1 MATITIDGNQYD
13 VDDTE
18 NLLAVALSKG
28 YDLPYFCWH
37 PELHSVGACRQC
49 AVKQYRND
57 EDEKGMIVMACMT
70 PCSDGGRFEIADKE
84 AAEMRSQ
91 VIEWLMINHPH
102 DCPVCEEGGECHL
115 QDMTLMTGHTQ
126 RRYRGPK
133 RTHRNQDLGPFIS
146 HEMNRCIACYRCVRF
161 YRDYADGDDLRA
173 LGSHNNVY
181 FGRDSDGALDNEFSG
196 NLVEVCPTGVF
207 TDKTLGAHYN
217 RKWDMQNAPGICT
230 HCSLGCNTSPGSRQG
245 MLKRIQNRFHGEIN
259 HYFLCD
265 RGRFGAGFVNRDDRP
280 RQPLVRN
287 ADGILEPRAMDVM
300 RDTMESVFAEAKGV
314 VGVGS
319 PRASLE
325 DNYALRHLVG
335 AKQFS
340 NGMSAPDAA
349 ASRAALAVLENHSGQ
364 LATLRE
370 IEECDAVLI
379 LGEDVTQTAPRVALS
394 LRQSAR
400 NKHHEMAAA
409 NKIPKWHAR
418 AVRDIG
424 QTHNSPIFSATTHAT
439 RLDDIV
445 VEPYR
450 ARPNAIAALGFA
462 VANALDATA
471 PAAVEPLDQDAQAFV
486 DAIAAT
492 LKGAKKPLIIAGTSL
507 GDPSI
512 LAAAGNAMRALRTAN
527 SEARLFV
534 TFNEANSLGLAMME
548 DRDVDTAFAAIEDG
562 TADTLVVMQNCLYER
577 APKARVD
584 AAIKKAKNVIVM
596 DHSLTRTV
604 GEAATHVLPAGSFA
618 EADGTL
624 INNEGRA
631 QRFFQVFIPDA
642 PMQEGWRWAQDL
654 AEVAGHKPDWIGM
667 DDLIAAIV
675 ADMPQFAGIQ
685 DAAPSQSFRKFG
697 MRFPRSPHR
706 YSGRTA
712 LYANVDV
719 RERRPEV
726 DPDSALSYSMEGYQ
740 GVATPPALMSYAWAP
755 GWDSN
760 QAAITRF
767 QDEVGGHLK
776 GGDPG
781 VRILRVAAGHSAF
794 ADATIH
800 PVAGWQ
806 AVPIHAIF
814 GSESQSAR
822 SAAIVERMPAAE
834 YRVNPAAAKSL
845 KLTAGDTLE
854 LAIDGETHAF
864 PIAIDPSLPDQTV
877 GVPVGMHGVCGLRLP
892 VEIKP

>member
-1 MATITIDGNQYD
+1 MAHITIDGREYD

-28 YDLPYFCWH
+28 FDLPYFCWH

-49 AVKQYRND
+49 AVKSYRND
-57 EDEKGMIVMACMT
+57 EDEKGMVVMACMT
-70 PCSDGGRFEIADKE
+70 PCSDGGRFEIDDEE
-84 AAEMRSQ
+84 AAEMRAQ
-91 VIEWLMINHPH
+91 VIEWLMTNHPH

-126 RRYRGPK
+126 RRYRGAK
-133 RTHRNQDLGPFIS
+133 RTHVNQDLGPFIN
-146 HEMNRCIACYRCVRF
+146 HEMNRCIACYRCVRY

-181 FGRDSDGALDNEFSG
+181 FGRERDGAFDNEFSG

-245 MLKRIQNRFHGEIN
+245 VLKRIQNRFHGEIN

-287 ADGILEPRAMDVM
+287 ADGVLEPRDMDAM
-300 RDTMESVFAEAKGV
+300 RDTMEEVLAATTGM
-314 VGVGS
+314 VGIGS

-325 DNYALRHLVG
+325 DNYALRNLVG
-335 AKQFS
+335 ADFFTT
-340 NGMSAPDAA
+340 GMSAHDQAA
-349 ASRAALAVLENHSGQ
+349 TLAGKATLEAHAERI
-364 LATLRE
+364 ATLRE
-370 IEECDAVLI
+370 VESCDAVLV

-394 LRQSAR
+394 LRQAR
-400 NKHHEMAAA
+400 RNRHLELAAQ

-424 QTHNSPIFSATTHAT
+424 QYNNSPIFSATTQAT

-445 VEPYR
+445 IEPQR
-450 ARPNAIAALGFA
+450 LRPDGIAELGFA
-462 VANALDATA
+462 IAHALDNAA
-471 PAAVEPLDQDAQAFV
+471 PAVKQLDDDTQALV
-486 DAIAAT
+486 DSIAAT
-492 LKGAKKPLIIAGTSL
+492 LKGAKKPLIVAGTSL
-507 GDPSI
+507 GDPAI
-512 LAAAGNAMRALRTAN
+512 VHAANNAMKALAAANA
-527 SEARLFV
+527 EARLFV
-534 TFNEANSLGLAMME
+534 TFAEANSLGLAMMDAPDIE
-548 DRDVDTAFAAIEDG
+548 QAFTAIENG

-577 APKARVD
+577 SPKARVD
-584 AAIKKAKNVIVM
+584 AVVKKARNVIVM
-596 DHSLTRTV
+596 DHSLNRTV

-624 INNEGRA
+624 VNNEGRA

-642 PMQEGWRWAQDL
+642 PMQEGWRWAADL
-654 AEVAGHKPDWIGM
+654 ADVAGRDPEWAGM
-667 DDLIAAIV
+667 DDIIDAIV
-675 ADMPQFAGIQ
+675 ADYPALAGIK

-706 YSGRTA
+706 YAARTA

-719 RERRPEV
+719 RERRPTV
-726 DPDSALSYSMEGYQ
+726 DADSPLSYSMEGYYGEGQ
-740 GVATPPALMSYAWAP
+740 PPSTLAFAWSP

-781 VRILRVAAGHSAF
+781 TRLITPGTDTAF
-794 ADATIH
+794 APADVTR
-800 PVAGWQ
+800 VDGWQ
-806 AVPIHAIF
+806 AVPMYNIF

-822 SAAIVERMPAAE
+822 AEAIAERMPE
-834 YRVNPAAAKSL
+834 PVFRVNAEGAKTLGITPGNDLSL
-845 KLTAGDTLE
+845 T
-854 LAIDGETHAF
+854 IDGETHAF
-864 PIAIDPSLPDQTV
+864 PLDVDPSLPDQTIA
-877 GVPVGMHGVCGLRLP
+877 VPVGMHGVCGVRLP
-892 VEIKP
+892 VGVEPK

>member
-1 MATITIDGNQYD
+1 MATITIDGRQFD

-18 NLLAVALSKG
+18 NLLAAALSKG
-28 YDLPYFCWH
+28 FDLPYFCWH

-49 AVKQYRND
+49 AVKSYRND
-57 EDEKGMIVMACMT
+57 EDEQGMIVMACMT
-70 PCSDGGRFEIADKE
+70 PCADGGRFEIADE
-84 AAEMRSQ
+84 QAAEMRRQ

-115 QDMTLMTGHTQ
+115 QDMTLMAGHTE
-126 RRYRGPK
+126 RRYRGAK
-133 RTHRNQDLGPFIS
+133 RTHKNQDLGPFIN
-146 HEMNRCIACYRCVRF
+146 HEMNRCIACYRCVRY

-181 FGRDSDGALDNEFSG
+181 FGRDSDGAFDNEFSG

-217 RKWDMQNAPGICT
+217 RKWDMQNAPGICS

-245 MLKRIQNRFHGEIN
+245 LLKRIQNRYHGEIN

-287 ADGILEPRAMDVM
+287 ASGVLEPREMEVM
-300 RDTMESVFAEAKGV
+300 RDTMEDVFANARGV

-325 DNYALRHLVG
+325 DNFALRHLVG
-335 AKQFS
+335 AANFC
-340 NGMSAPDAA
+340 NGMNSADSA
-349 ASRAALAVLENHSGQ
+349 ASLAARDAIAAHAERV
-364 LATLRE
+364 ATLRE
-370 IEECDAVLI
+370 VESCDAVLI
-379 LGEDVTQTAPRVALS
+379 LGEDVTQTAPRLALS
-394 LRQSAR
+394 LRQARR
-400 NKHHEMAAA
+400 NKHLEHAAA

-424 QTHNSPIFSATTHAT
+424 QDNNSPIFSATTAAT

-445 VEPYR
+445 LTPQR
-450 ARPNAIAALGFA
+450 MRPAAIAELGFA
-462 VANALDATA
+462 VAHALDNNA
-471 PAAVEPLDQDAQAFV
+471 PEVKQLAPDTRALV

-507 GDPSI
+507 GDPAI
-512 LAAAGNAMRALRTAN
+512 VKAAANATRALAAVNQAT
-527 SEARLFV
+527 RLFV
-534 TFNEANSLGLAMME
+534 TLAEANSLGMAMME
-548 DRDVDTAFAAIEDG
+548 ERGIDHALTAIEDG
-562 TADTLVVMQNCLYER
+562 SADTLVVMQNCLYER
-577 APKARVD
+577 APEARAE
-584 AAIKKAKNVIVM
+584 AAIKKAKNVIVL
-596 DHSLTRTV
+596 DHSMTRTV
-604 GEAATHVLPAGSFA
+604 GEATHVLPAGSFA

-624 INNEGRA
+624 VNNEARA

-642 PMQEGWRWAQDL
+642 PMQEGWRWAADL
-654 AEVAGHKPDWIGM
+654 AEVAGHKPDWLGM
-667 DDLIAAIV
+667 DDLIKAIV
-675 ADMPQFAGIQ
+675 AECPQFAGIEH
-685 DAAPSQSFRKFG
+685 AAPSQSFRKFG

-706 YSGRTA
+706 FSGRTA

-726 DPDSALSYSMEGYQ
+726 DQDSPLAYSMEGYYGEAQ
-740 GVATPPALMSYAWAP
+740 PPSTIAYAWSP

-781 VRILRVAAGHSAF
+781 VRLLAAPDGNGEFSP
-794 ADATIH
+794 ADIA
-800 PVAGWQ
+800 VVDGWQ
-806 AVPIHAIF
+806 AVPMYHIF

-822 SAAIVERMPAAE
+822 APAIAERMPKAE
-834 YRVNPAAAKSL
+834 YRVNATSAKAL
-845 KLTAGDTLE
+845 GLAAGDSLE
-854 LAIDGETHAF
+854 LTMNGETHAY
-864 PIAIDPSLPDQTV
+864 PLAVDPSLPDRTI
-877 GVPVGMHGVCGLRLP
+877 GVPVGMHGVCGLPLP
-892 VEIKP
+892 MEVTP

>member
-1 MATITIDGNQYD
+1 MATITIDGKEFD

-28 YDLPYFCWH
+28 FDLPYFCWH

-49 AVKQYRND
+49 AVKSYRND
-57 EDEKGMIVMACMT
+57 EDEQGMIVMACMT
-70 PCSDGGRFEIADKE
+70 PCSDGGRFEIDDE
-84 AAEMRSQ
+84 QAAEMRRQ

-115 QDMTLMTGHTQ
+115 QDMTLMAGHTQ

-133 RTHRNQDLGPFIS
+133 RTHKNQDLGPFIN
-146 HEMNRCIACYRCVRF
+146 HEMNRCIACYRCVRY

-181 FGRDSDGALDNEFSG
+181 FGRESDGAFDNEFSG

-245 MLKRIQNRFHGEIN
+245 VLKRIQNRYHGEIN

-287 ADGILEPRAMDVM
+287 ADGILEPREMDVM
-300 RDTMESVFAEAKGV
+300 RDVMEEVFAKANGV

-325 DNYALRHLVG
+325 DNFALRHLVG
-335 AKQFS
+335 AEHFS
-340 NGMSAPDAA
+340 NGMSPADSDASLA
-349 ASRAALAVLENHSGQ
+349 ARDTISAHADR

-370 IEECDAVLI
+370 VESCDAVLI
-379 LGEDVTQTAPRVALS
+379 LGEDVTQTAPRLALS
-394 LRQSAR
+394 LRQSRR
-400 NKHHEMAAA
+400 NKHLEHAAA

-424 QTHNSPIFSATTHAT
+424 QHNNSPIFSATTHAT

-445 VEPYR
+445 MSPQR
-450 ARPNAIAALGFA
+450 LRPAAIAELGFA
-462 VANALDATA
+462 VAHALDNTA
-471 PAAVEPLDQDAQAFV
+471 PKAGPLDDETQALV

-492 LKGAKKPLIIAGTSL
+492 LKSAKKPLIVAGTSL
-507 GDPSI
+507 GDPAI
-512 LAAAGNAMRALRTAN
+512 LKAAANVTQAVAAAN
-527 SEARLFV
+527 DAGRLFV
-534 TFNEANSLGLAMME
+534 TLSEANSLGMAMLE
-548 DRDVDTAFAAIEDG
+548 QRNVDHALTAIEDG
-562 TADTLVVMQNCLYER
+562 SADTLVVMQNCLYER
-577 APKARVD
+577 ATKARVD
-584 AAIKKAKNVIVM
+584 AAIRKAAHVVVM
-596 DHSLTRTV
+596 DHSMTRTV
-604 GEAATHVLPAGSFA
+604 GEATHVLPAGSFA

-624 INNEGRA
+624 VNNEARA

-642 PMQEGWRWAQDL
+642 PMQEGWRWAADL
-654 AEVAGHKPDWIGM
+654 AEVAGHKPDWLGM
-667 DDLIAAIV
+667 DDLIQAIV
-675 ADMPQFAGIQ
+675 AECPQFAGIE

-706 YSGRTA
+706 FSGRTA
-712 LYANVDV
+712 MYANVDV

-726 DPDSALSYSMEGYQ
+726 DPDSPLAYSMEGYY
-740 GVATPPALMSYAWAP
+740 GVDQPPSTLAYAWSP

-781 VRILRVAAGHSAF
+781 IRLFATASGAGEFSAAEVTAV
-794 ADATIH
+794 D
-800 PVAGWQ
+800 GWQ
-806 AVPIHAIF
+806 AVPMHHIF

-822 SAAIVERMPAAE
+822 APAIAERMPAPE
-834 YRVNPAAAKSL
+834 YRVNAEAAKAL
-845 KLTAGDTLE
+845 GVAPGDSLE
-854 LAIDGETHAF
+854 LAVDGETHAF
-864 PIAIDPSLPDQTV
+864 PLAIDPSLPDRTI

-892 VEIKP
+892 VEVKP

>member
-1 MATITIDGNQYD
+1 MATITIDGKQYD
-13 VDDTE
+13 VDDTD
-18 NLLAVALSKG
+18 NLLAAALSKG
-28 YDLPYFCWH
+28 FDLPYFCWH
-37 PELHSVGACRQC
+37 PELDSVGACRQC
-49 AVKQYRND
+49 AVKSYKND
-57 EDEKGMIVMACMT
+57 EDDKGMIVMACMT
-70 PCSDGGRFEIADKE
+70 PCSDGARFEIADEE
-84 AAEMRSQ
+84 ATEMRQQ

-126 RRYRGPK
+126 RRYRGAK
-133 RTHRNQDLGPFIS
+133 RTHTNQDLGPFIS
-146 HEMNRCIACYRCVRF
+146 HEMNRCIACYRCVRY

-181 FGRDSDGALDNEFSG
+181 FGRDSDGPFENEFSG

-207 TDKTLGAHYN
+207 TDKTLGAQYT

-245 MLKRIQNRFHGEIN
+245 SLKRIQNRYHGEIN

-287 ADGILEPRAMDVM
+287 ADGLLEPHDMQPMLDILEQVTDQANGM
-300 RDTMESVFAEAKGV
+300 

-325 DNYALRHLVG
+325 DNYALRQLVG
-335 AKQFS
+335 AEHFN
-340 NGMSAPDAA
+340 NGMSAADSNATRA
-349 ASRAALAVLENHSGQ
+349 GLTILEDHSASLAN
-364 LATLRE
+364 LRE
-370 IEECDAVLI
+370 VESCDAVLI

-400 NKHHEMAAA
+400 NRHFELAEA

-424 QTHNSPIFSATTHAT
+424 QYNDSPLFSATTRAT

-445 VEPYR
+445 IAPQR
-450 ARPNAIAALGFA
+450 LRPDAIASLGFA
-462 VANALDATA
+462 VAHALDASAPTA
-471 PAAVEPLDQDAQAFV
+471 GALDDDTQALV
-486 DAIAAT
+486 DSIAEA
-492 LKGAKKPLIIAGTSL
+492 LKSAKKPLIVTGTSL

-512 LAAAGNAMRALRTAN
+512 LAAAGNAMRALTAAN
-527 SEARLFV
+527 ENARLFT
-534 TFNEANSLGLAMME
+534 TFAEANSLGMAMLDDSDIE
-548 DRDVDTAFAAIEDG
+548 SAFTAIEDG
-562 TADTLVVMQNCLYER
+562 TADTLLVMQNCLYER
-577 APKARVD
+577 APRARVEAVLNKARHV
-584 AAIKKAKNVIVM
+584 VVM
-596 DHSLTRTV
+596 DHSMTRTV
-604 GEAATHVLPAGSFA
+604 ADATHVLPTGSFA

-624 INNEGRA
+624 VNNEGRA

-642 PMQEGWRWAQDL
+642 PMMEGWRWAADL
-654 AEVAGHKPDWIGM
+654 AEVAGRKPDWTGM
-667 DDLIAAIV
+667 DDLIGAIV
-675 ADMPQFAGIQ
+675 ADCPQLAGIE

-706 YSGRTA
+706 FSGRTA

-719 RERRPEV
+719 REKPPEA
-726 DPDSALSYSMEGYQ
+726 DADSPLAYSMEGYQ
-740 GVATPPALMSYAWAP
+740 GTETPPALMSYAWTP

-781 VRILRVAAGHSAF
+781 VQLIRVAAGRSEF
-794 ADATIH
+794 AKADVS
-800 PVAGWQ
+800 PVDGWQ
-806 AVPIHAIF
+806 AVPVHAIF

-822 SAAIVERMPAAE
+822 SAAIAERMPAAE
-834 YRVNPAAAKSL
+834 YRVNPEAAKAL
-845 KLTAGDTLE
+845 NLTAGESLE

-864 PIAIDPSLPDQTV
+864 PIAIDPSLPDQTI

-892 VEIKP
+892 GEVTP

>member
-1 MATITIDGNQYD
+1 MATITIDGKQYD
-13 VDDTE
+13 ADDTE

-28 YDLPYFCWH
+28 FDLPYFCWH

-57 EDEKGMIVMACMT
+57 EDDKGMIVMACMT
-70 PCSDGGRFEIADKE
+70 PCSDGARFEIDDEE
-84 AAEMRSQ
+84 AAEMRAQ
-91 VIEWLMINHPH
+91 VIEWLMTNHPH

-133 RTHRNQDLGPFIS
+133 RTHTNQDLGPFIN
-146 HEMNRCIACYRCVRF
+146 HEMNRCIACYRCVRY

-181 FGRDSDGALDNEFSG
+181 FGRESDGAFENEFSG

-217 RKWDMQNAPGICT
+217 RKWDMQNAPGICNQ
-230 HCSLGCNTSPGSRQG
+230 CSLGCNTSPGSRQG
-245 MLKRIQNRFHGEIN
+245 ILKRIQNRYHGEIN

-265 RGRFGAGFVNRDDRP
+265 RGRFGAGYVNRDDRP

-287 ADGILEPRAMDVM
+287 ADGVLET
-300 RDTMESVFAEAKGV
+300 RDMQPMLDELEQIMTQAQGV
-314 VGVGS
+314 VGIGS

-335 AKQFS
+335 ADHFA
-340 NGMSAPDAA
+340 NGMSATDSAA
-349 ASRAALAVLENHSGQ
+349 TRAGLQILEDHS
-364 LATLRE
+364 ARIANLRE
-370 IEECDAVLI
+370 VEKCDAVLI
-379 LGEDVTQTAPRVALS
+379 LGEDVTQTAPRLALS

-400 NKHHEMAAA
+400 NKHLELAAA

-424 QTHNSPIFSATTHAT
+424 QYNDSPIFSATTHAT

-445 VEPYR
+445 VKPQR
-450 ARPNAIAALGFA
+450 LRPDAIASIGFA
-462 VANALDATA
+462 VAHALDSSA
-471 PAAVEPLDQDAQAFV
+471 PTVGALDDDTQALV
-486 DAIAAT
+486 DLMAET
-492 LKGAKKPLIIAGTSL
+492 LKGAKKPLIVVGTSL

-512 LAAAGNAMRALRTAN
+512 LAAAGNAMRALTAAN
-527 SEARLFV
+527 ENARLFA
-534 TFNEANSLGLAMME
+534 TFAEANSLGLAMM
-548 DRDVDTAFAAIEDG
+548 DDKAIDTAFAAIEDG
-562 TADTLVVMQNCLYER
+562 SADTLVVMQNCLFER
-577 APKARVD
+577 APKARIEAV
-584 AAIKKAKNVIVM
+584 AKKAKHVIVM

-604 GEAATHVLPAGSFA
+604 GDVATHVLPAGSFA

-624 INNEGRA
+624 VNNEGRS

-642 PMQEGWRWAQDL
+642 PMMEGWRWAADL
-654 AEVAGHKPDWIGM
+654 AEVAGRKPEWAGM

-675 ADMPQFAGIQ
+675 ADMPQFAGIE

-719 RERRPEV
+719 RERRPE
-726 DPDSALSYSMEGYQ
+726 PDADSPLAYSMEGYS
-740 GVATPPALMSYAWAP
+740 GVQQPPATMAYAWSP

-781 VRILRVAAGHSAF
+781 VRLLKVAAGRDAF
-794 ADATIH
+794 ADADVT
-800 PVAGWQ
+800 PVDGWQ
-806 AVPIHAIF
+806 AVPLYHIF
-814 GSESQSAR
+814 GSEPQSAR
-822 SAAIVERMPAAE
+822 SAAIAERMPTAE
-834 YRVNPAAAKSL
+834 YRVSPDSAKAL
-845 KLTAGDTLE
+845 KLTAGE
-854 LAIDGETHAF
+854 SLALTIDGEQHAF
-864 PIAIDPSLPDQTV
+864 PIAIDPSLPAQTI

-892 VEIKP
+892 GEVTP

>member
-1 MATITIDGNQYD
+1 MATITIDGKEYD

-28 YDLPYFCWH
+28 FDLPYFCWH

-49 AVKQYRND
+49 AVKSYRNE
-57 EDEKGMIVMACMT
+57 EDEQGMIVMACMT
-70 PCSDGGRFEIADKE
+70 PCSDGGRFEINDE
-84 AAEMRSQ
+84 QAAEMRAQ

-133 RTHRNQDLGPFIS
+133 RTHKNQDLGPFIS
-146 HEMNRCIACYRCVRF
+146 HEMNRCIACYRCVRY

-181 FGRDSDGALDNEFSG
+181 FGRESDGAFENEFSG

-217 RKWDMQNAPGICT
+217 RKWDMQNAPGICS

-245 MLKRIQNRFHGEIN
+245 ILKRIQNRFHGEIN

-265 RGRFGAGFVNRDDRP
+265 RGRFGAGFVNREDRP

-287 ADGILEPRAMDVM
+287 ADGILEPREMDEMHDVM
-300 RDTMESVFAEAKGV
+300 QDVFANANGV

-325 DNYALRHLVG
+325 DNFALRHLVG
-335 AKQFS
+335 AEHFT
-340 NGMSAPDAA
+340 NGMSAPDSA
-349 ASRAALAVLENHSGQ
+349 ASVAARKAISAHAER

-370 IEECDAVLI
+370 IESCDAVLV

-394 LRQSAR
+394 LRQAR
-400 NKHHEMAAA
+400 RNRHHELAEA

-424 QTHNSPIFSATTHAT
+424 QYNNSPIFAATAQAT
-439 RLDDIV
+439 KLDDIV
-445 VEPYR
+445 MSPQR
-450 ARPNAIAALGFA
+450 LRPDAIAELGFA
-462 VANALDATA
+462 VAHALDNNA
-471 PAAVEPLDQDAQAFV
+471 PEVKQLDKDTKALV
-486 DAIAAT
+486 DAIAST
-492 LKGAKKPLIIAGTSL
+492 LKAAKKPLIIAGTGL
-507 GDPSI
+507 GDPTI
-512 LAAAGNAMRALRTAN
+512 IKAAANATRALAAVNDAT
-527 SEARLFV
+527 RLFV
-534 TFNEANSLGLAMME
+534 TLSEANSLGMAMME
-548 DRDVDTAFAAIEDG
+548 DRDVEHALSAVENG
-562 TADTLVVMQNCLYER
+562 SADTLVVMQNCLYER
-577 APKARVD
+577 APKERIEAVL
-584 AAIKKAKNVIVM
+584 KKAKNVVAL
-596 DHSLTRTV
+596 DHSMTRTV
-604 GEAATHVLPAGSFA
+604 GDATHVLPAGSFA

-624 INNEGRA
+624 VNNEGRA

-642 PMQEGWRWAQDL
+642 PMQEGWRWAADL
-654 AEVAGHKPDWIGM
+654 AEVAGYKPDWIGM
-667 DDLIAAIV
+667 DDLIEAIV
-675 ADMPQFAGIQ
+675 AECPQFAGIE

-706 YSGRTA
+706 FSGRTA
-712 LYANVDV
+712 MYANVDV
-719 RERRPEV
+719 REKRPEV
-726 DPDSALSYSMEGYQ
+726 DVDSPLAYSMEGYYGEAQ
-740 GVATPPALMSYAWAP
+740 PPSTLAYAWSP

-781 VRILRVAAGHSAF
+781 IRLFSPATETADFSAAEV
-794 ADATIH
+794 T

-806 AVPIHAIF
+806 AVPMHHIF

-822 SAAIVERMPAAE
+822 APAIAERTPAPEFRMNA
-834 YRVNPAAAKSL
+834 AAAKAL
-845 KLTAGDTLE
+845 GVTAGESFE
-854 LAIDGETHAF
+854 LAVDGESHAF
-864 PIAIDPSLPDQTV
+864 PVAIDPSLPDQTI

-892 VEIKP
+892 VEVKP